1 LRHLQKPQMNDDA
14 AHPWPGKGF
23 QLVDPAGA
31 PVRAAAEKM
40 PSRASDV

>member
-1 LRHLQKPQMNDDA
+1 MKMTDILGPARVR
-14 AHPWPGKGF
+14 
-23 QLVDPAGA
+23 LVDPAGA